1 MAADPKAWG
10 NCRFCAVA
18 VPADAQIC
26 PICGTDHPIRS
37 GEMGQEPRRTRQR
50 VRFLHFGRALIVAV
64 GIIAL
69 TYVLATVV
77 IQGQPATPDPLTTSG
92 TMTIAPGNFSVL
104 SGEISGED
112 YVIGNFTV
120 MTPPG
125 ALLGMTVYNES
136 QYASFLRGVAT
147 SDQMNIT
154 PTSDGRIIFSAPYT
168 SNFYFVFTNGY
179 PSSSGLTLVV
189 YYTTQYNT
197 NVVFD

>member
-1 MAADPKAWG
+1 LATDPKAWG

-18 VPADAQIC
+18 VPADAKIC

-37 GEMGQEPRRTRQR
+37 GEMAQEPRRTRQR
-50 VRFLHFGRALIVAV
+50 VRWLHFGRALVVAV
-64 GIIAL
+64 GVIAL
-69 TYVLATVV
+69 TYVLASVV
-77 IQGQPATPDPLTTSG
+77 IQGQPVTPDPLTTSG
-92 TMTIAPGNFSVL
+92 TMAIAPGNFSVL

-120 MTPPG
+120 LTPPG

-136 QYASFLRGVAT
+136 QYADFLHGLST
-147 SDQMNIT
+147 PDQLNMT
-154 PTSDGRIIFSAPYT
+154 PTANGRIIFSAPYT

-179 PSSSGLTLVV
+179 PAASHLTLVV

>member
-18 VPADAQIC
+18 VPAEAKVC

-50 VRFLHFGRALIVAV
+50 VRWLHFGRALVVAV
-64 GIIAL
+64 GVLAL

-92 TMTIAPGNFSVL
+92 TMRIAPGNFSLL

-125 ALLGMTVYNES
+125 ALLGMTVYNAS
-136 QYASFLRGVAT
+136 QFHDFRRGVAT
-147 SDQMNIT
+147 PDQMSIP
-154 PTSDGRIIFSAPYT
+154 PTANGRIIFSAPYT
-168 SNFYFVFTNGY
+168 ANFYFVFTNGY
-179 PSSSGLTLVV
+179 LASSGLTLVV